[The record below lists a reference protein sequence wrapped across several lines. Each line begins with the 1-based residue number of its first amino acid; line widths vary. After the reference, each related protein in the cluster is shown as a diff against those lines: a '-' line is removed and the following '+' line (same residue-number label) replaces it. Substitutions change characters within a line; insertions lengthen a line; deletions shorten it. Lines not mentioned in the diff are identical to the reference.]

1 LPPAGKKGEA
11 MWPRHRLRQL
21 IRTALDE
28 DIGTGDVTTGAALR
42 GDEAGYAQ
50 ATAKV
55 EMVVAGIDV
64 FGEVFLAFD
73 PALNFTQ
80 RRRDG
85 EKAEK
90 GDLLAEISG
99 SLASILTAERVA
111 LNLFQRMC
119 GIATLTRRYV
129 DRIEGMPAKILDTRK
144 TVPGLRILDKYAV
157 RVGGGYNHR
166 FALYD
171 GVLIKDNHI
180 KAAGGIGPAVRRV
193 RERIPHTL
201 KIEIEVKNLMELEEA
216 LAAGADAVMLD
227 NMELA
232 EMAAAVKRVGGMI
245 PLEASGNM
253 TLERVREVA
262 ATGVDL
268 ISVGALTHSVAA
280 ADISLNVIQVEPR
293 TDQKTRGIKT
303 S

>member
-1 LPPAGKKGEA
+1 MPPAGKKGEA
-11 MWPRHRLRQL
+11 MWPRHMLRQL

-28 DIGTGDVTTGAALR
+28 DIGAGDVTTGAALR
-42 GDEAGYAQ
+42 GDEAGHAQ
-50 ATAKV
+50 ARAKV

-129 DRIEGMPAKILDTRK
+129 DQIEGMPAKILDTRK

-201 KIEIEVKNLMELEEA
+201 KIEVEVKNLTELEEA

-293 TDQKTRGIKT
+293 TDQKT
-303 S
+303 

>member
-1 LPPAGKKGEA
+1 MLSRPALA
-11 MWPRHRLRQL
+11 RI

-28 DIGTGDVTTGAALR
+28 DIGPGDITTGASLR
-42 GDEAGYAQ
+42 GVKAGIAR
-50 ATAKV
+50 ATAKT

-64 FGEVFLAFD
+64 FGEVFLALD
-73 PALNFTQ
+73 SSLIYTA

-85 EKAEK
+85 EMVGK

-111 LNLFQRMC
+111 LNLFQRMS
-119 GIATLTRRYV
+119 GIATMTRLYV
-129 DRIEGMPAKILDTRK
+129 DAISGTKAKILDTRK

-180 KAAGGIGPAVRRV
+180 IAAGGIGPAVSRV
-193 RERIPHTL
+193 RERVPHTL
-201 KIEIEVKNLMELEEA
+201 KIEVEVKDMAELLEA
-216 LAAGADAVMLD
+216 LAAGADTILLD
-227 NMELA
+227 NMGLT
-232 EMAAAVKRVGGMI
+232 EMARAVNRVAGKI

-253 TLERVREVA
+253 TLDRVREVA

-268 ISVGALTHSVAA
+268 ISVGALTHSVTA
-280 ADISLNVIQVEPR
+280 ADISLNVIQVE
-293 TDQKTRGIKT
+293 GI
-303 S
+303 SS

>member
-1 LPPAGKKGEA
+1 MLP
-11 MWPRHRLRQL
+11 RLLLAKL

-28 DIGTGDVTTGAALR
+28 DIGAGDITTGAALR
-42 GDEAGYAQ
+42 GDETGHAR
-50 ATAKV
+50 ATAKADLI
-55 EMVVAGIDV
+55 VAGSDV
-64 FGEVFLAFD
+64 FKEVFLALD
-73 PALNFTQ
+73 PSLVVTL
-80 RRRDG
+80 RRGDG
-85 EKAEK
+85 EKALK

-99 SLASILTAERVA
+99 RLASILTAERVA

-129 DRIEGMPAKILDTRK
+129 DRVSGMPVKILDTRK
-144 TVPGLRILDKYAV
+144 TAPGLRILDKYAV

-180 KAAGGIGPAVRRV
+180 VAAHGIGEAVRRV

-201 KIEIEVKNLMELEEA
+201 KIEVEVKDMPELEEA
-216 LAAGADAVMLD
+216 LAAGADAVLLD
-227 NMELA
+227 NMPPA
-232 EMAAAVKRVGGMI
+232 EMVRAVTRVGGRI

-253 TLERVREVA
+253 TLERIREVA
-262 ATGVDL
+262 ETGVDL

-280 ADISLNVIQVEPR
+280 ADISLMVTHAEGGGKVKNAS
-293 TDQKTRGIKT
+293 GH
-303 S
+303 